1 MVLELKQLDVKT
13 AFLHGDLKEEIYI
26 DQLEGFKVKGK
37 EHMIC
42 KLKKSMYS
50 LKQASRQWYKK
61 FDSFMV
67 GHGYTRTNAD
77 HCVYVRKFP
86 NGKFVIL
93 LLYVDDM
100 LIVGQ
105 DAGVIGNLQKDLF
118 KSFDLKDLG
127 LARQILGMQILH
139 DRKAKKLWLSQEKY
153 IKRVLERFNMK
164 HARLVSTPLG
174 AHFKLRKKSCSSSK
188 KEKKDIAS
196 TIYFLA
202 VGSLIYAM
210 VCTRPY
216 IAHVVGVVSRFMVNP
231 GKDHWEVVK
240 WIFRYLRGSSKL
252 CLTFGGFKPVLK
264 GYIDVDW
271 VGDLDGRK
279 STLRYLFTFV
289 GGAVSWQLRL
299 QKCVALSTT
308 EAEYI
313 AANEAGKEM
322 LWLKTFLQELGLKQ
336 DVYVVNCDSQSVID
350 MSKNSMYHSCSKH
363 IEVRYHWL
371 RLVVE
376 QQSFELEKI
385 HTDENPADMLT
396 KVVSSEKS

>member
-105 DAGVIGNLQKDLF
+105 DAGVIGNLKKDLF

-127 LARQILGMQILH
+127 LARQILGTQILH

-231 GKDHWEVVK
+231 GKDNWEVVK

-289 GGAVSWQLRL
+289 GGVVSWQSRL

-322 LWLKTFLQELGLKQ
+322 LWLKRFLQELGLKQ

-363 IEVRYHWL
+363 SEVRYHWL

-396 KVVSSEKS
+396 KVVSSEK